1 MAGYGYAYGW
11 GLAYPDPGYR
21 SVVLIPRPPRP
32 GVVNLAV
39 ILTYLGVGLSLVEAV
54 AGIISLYIDRGSITS
69 QVNDGIQSDPSAAAG
84 MAAFAH
90 AAFGL
95 MLVVAIVTWVLP
107 ATGAVV
113 TALLTGRGANPAR
126 IVLASLMGVYALSNL
141 CGGTF
146 GLVNLGGK
154 GEAVRNLSILG
165 GLLDVVLGALAV
177 TIGVLVLVPSAN
189 RYFSAGPG
197 RRFAP
202 SN

>member
-1 MAGYGYAYGW
+1 
-11 GLAYPDPGYR
+11 
-21 SVVLIPRPPRP
+21 
-32 GVVNLAV
+32 
-39 ILTYLGVGLSLVEAV
+39 
-54 AGIISLYIDRGSITS
+54 
-69 QVNDGIQSDPSAAAG
+69 
-84 MAAFAH
+84 
-90 AAFGL
+90 

-126 IVLASLMGVYALSNL
+126 IVLASLMGVYAFSNL